1 MSRKPKAMEERRQT
15 VTFSL
20 MPADLVAYDALLE
33 RIKSV
38 ARSNGAQE
46 SDLDKSFSRSGFLR
60 EIVRSFSQPAMSDF
74 IVNSILAG
82 LGVLYHQE
90 ELDLG
95 DKKKGQA

>member
-1 MSRKPKAMEERRQT
+1 MSRKPKPLEERRQT

-33 RIKSV
+33 RIKGI
-38 ARSNGAQE
+38 ARGNGAAE
-46 SDLDKSFSRSGFLR
+46 TDLEKSFSRSGFLR
-60 EIVRSFSQPAMSDF
+60 ELVRSVSKPPLADF
-74 IVNSILAG
+74 IVDGILSGMCA
-82 LGVLYHQE
+82 YHQE